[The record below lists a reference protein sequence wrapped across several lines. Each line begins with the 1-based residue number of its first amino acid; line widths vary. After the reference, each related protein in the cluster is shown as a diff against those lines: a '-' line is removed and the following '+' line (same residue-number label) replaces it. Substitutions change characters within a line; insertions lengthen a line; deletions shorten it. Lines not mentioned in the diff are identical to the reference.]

1 MAQRLQ
7 EYSECL
13 VSINA
18 AMKWSTD
25 GWSKSWRGDA
35 GRNNKNGYRS
45 PQAGV
50 MISINNSSLASSLI
64 ASCLIHAIVG
74 FLAPTLFTKGSNRVQ
89 QNLIAVRLFE
99 LPSVKQE
106 TPPQEEEKLNSV
118 KKMPVP
124 PPAPKVETIKSAEP
138 MATKAPLDQPSPR
151 LTSPL
156 KEEAVKSP
164 ESRTTLPAAH
174 VPPNATGLDEDG
186 ASEAGAGNLFGQ
198 GDIGV
203 IAGAG
208 TSGRDGDT
216 AASGLGRG
224 PDAPGLQASRIPLRT
239 NREATPVQT
248 VRASYPPMAL
258 RMGIEGDVTL
268 RIEIDSEGK
277 VTKADIVKSGG
288 AAFDEE
294 AVKAVK
300 QARFEPANKDGRNMP
315 AEFTY
320 VYRFRLRK

>member
-1 MAQRLQ
+1 MGWRNLCQ
-7 EYSECL
+7 EILNSSSSFMRMSEL
-13 VSINA
+13 NGGGNYRHDEA
-18 AMKWSTD
+18 GGSTED
-25 GWSKSWRGDA
+25 R
-35 GRNNKNGYRS
+35 YRRK
-45 PQAGV
+45 AEV
-50 MISINNSSLASSLI
+50 MSSGNNSRLAPSLI

-124 PPAPKVETIKSAEP
+124 PPAPKVEIIKSAEP
-138 MATKAPLDQPSPR
+138 MATKAPVDQPPPR
-151 LTSPL
+151 LTSPP

-164 ESRTTLPAAH
+164 ESRTTLPAGH

-186 ASEAGAGNLFGQ
+186 AIEAGAGNLFGQ
-198 GDIGV
+198 WDIGV

-208 TSGRDGDT
+208 TSGSGGDT

-224 PDAPGLQASRIPLRT
+224 PDAPGLQASTIPFRT
-239 NREATPVQT
+239 NREAKPLQT

-258 RMGIEGDVTL
+258 RMGVEGDVTL
-268 RIEIDSEGK
+268 QIEIDSEGK

-294 AVKAVK
+294 ALKAVK

-315 AEFTY
+315 AEFIY

>member
-1 MAQRLQ
+1 MRM
-7 EYSECL
+7 SEL
-13 VSINA
+13 NGGGNYRHDEA
-18 AMKWSTD
+18 GGSTED
-25 GWSKSWRGDA
+25 R
-35 GRNNKNGYRS
+35 YRRK
-45 PQAGV
+45 AEV
-50 MISINNSSLASSLI
+50 MSSGNNSRLAPSLI

-124 PPAPKVETIKSAEP
+124 PPEPKVEAIKSAEP

-186 ASEAGAGNLFGQ
+186 GSEAGAANLFGQ

-203 IAGAG
+203 VAGAG
-208 TSGRDGDT
+208 TSGRGGDM
-216 AASGLGRG
+216 AGSGLGRG
-224 PDAPGLQASRIPLRT
+224 PDAPSLQASRIPLRI

-258 RMGIEGDVTL
+258 RMGVEGDVTL

-294 AVKAVK
+294 AVKAIK
-300 QARFEPANKDGRNMP
+300 QARFEPANKDGRNIP

-320 VYRFRLRK
+320 VYRFRLRR